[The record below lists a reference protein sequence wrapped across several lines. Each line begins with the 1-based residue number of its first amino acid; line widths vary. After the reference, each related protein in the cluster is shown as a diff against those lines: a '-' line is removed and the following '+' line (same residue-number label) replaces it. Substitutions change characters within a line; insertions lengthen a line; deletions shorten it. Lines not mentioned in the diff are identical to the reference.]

1 MLTSGRAIL
10 KLSPRVHQAGVLHAV
25 SSISMQL
32 GKLNSLKCH
41 PSLRPTPQRVCRQF
55 EGWWGEETDD
65 FSDYQ
70 LKGSTRKLK
79 MKSWV
84 ITTFFAKRSK
94 ELHKQAKVGSNRM
107 GVIEIRLRRTSPLPS
122 AFELRQLQTRFQL
135 SPYIHSQNHIFI
147 VADEVQFG

>member
-1 MLTSGRAIL
+1 MQTSGRAIL
-10 KLSPRVHQAGVLHAV
+10 KLSPWVHQAGVPHAV

-65 FSDYQ
+65 YQ
-70 LKGSTRKLK
+70 LKGSTPKLK

-84 ITTFFAKRSK
+84 ITFFAKRSK

-122 AFELRQLQTRFQL
+122 PFELRQLQTLFQL